1 MRNMFQD
8 RTPSTNQRSMRNLFA
23 DQTPVSKSKSRNRD
37 TNDRNTPLFL
47 QQNVIEEE
55 PKEQTPKMYSRQ

>member
-1 MRNMFQD
+1 MFQD